1 MMVMV
6 IMVLMISHL
15 FDMKY
20 IYTFGVNAFFTYDI
34 EANSEKEARDILV
47 EKGGYDINGE
57 LHIVKADLMKEAMVR
72 STDFKSAAAK
82 NKFLAELIMEEEEA
96 NEIHK
101 QS

>member
-6 IMVLMISHL
+6 IMALMISHL

-57 LHIVKADLMKEAMVR
+57 LHISTTDYQEA
-72 STDFKSAAAK
+72 
-82 NKFLAELIMEEEEA
+82 LLMEEEEA